1 MIQQKLLPIKL
12 EKSDEE
18 VTSRSGLILFD
29 EFIKAF
35 GLKGG
40 LARRMPLPG
49 SNRGFEAWR
58 YIEPLVLMLY
68 GGGRHIEDL
77 RELREDRALMGATQM
92 GEIPSSSAY
101 GDWLLRMG
109 DGQGLV
115 LFHRVIDELT
125 RKVLRRDEHKEY
137 TLWSDPT
144 IIEADKHEA
153 VMSYQGV
160 KGVSAYCNCLQG
172 DAGGCVASVSAGQCH
187 GWGTGCPQGGLPV
200 IAIGQEDKACGS
212 GQ

>member
-35 GLKGG
+35 GLKRG

-68 GGGRHIEDL
+68 GGGRHIED
-77 RELREDRALMGATQM
+77 
-92 GEIPSSSAY
+92 
-101 GDWLLRMG
+101 
-109 DGQGLV
+109 
-115 LFHRVIDELT
+115 F
-125 RKVLRRDEHKEY
+125 
-137 TLWSDPT
+137 
-144 IIEADKHEA
+144 
-153 VMSYQGV
+153 
-160 KGVSAYCNCLQG
+160 
-172 DAGGCVASVSAGQCH
+172 
-187 GWGTGCPQGGLPV
+187 
-200 IAIGQEDKACGS
+200 GS
-212 GQ
+212 